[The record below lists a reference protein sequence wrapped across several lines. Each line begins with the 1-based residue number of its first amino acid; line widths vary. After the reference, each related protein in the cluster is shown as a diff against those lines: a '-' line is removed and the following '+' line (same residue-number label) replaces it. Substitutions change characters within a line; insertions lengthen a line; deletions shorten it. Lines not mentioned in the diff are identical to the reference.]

1 MVNENSLFGY
11 INQESVSQVMEITG
25 TFKCRAKTMVDVA
38 IQFEANKRGEEQ
50 YARSRWGQF

>member
-38 IQFEANKRGEEQ
+38 IQVRQSYVFVFLAVNIE
-50 YARSRWGQF
+50 

>member
-38 IQFEANKRGEEQ
+38 IQVR
-50 YARSRWGQF
+50 

>member
-38 IQFEANKRGEEQ
+38 IQRLDNFSVPQE
-50 YARSRWGQF
+50 YLTD